1 MAAKKITTETNK
13 RFTQR
18 SELLLIAG
26 MLAVVAVIL
35 VPMPTFMLDMML
47 AVNLAMAVLLL
58 LVTLNAK
65 QPLEVS
71 VFPSLLLLLTI
82 YRLAINVATTRMILS
97 GGEAGKIVSTF
108 GSVVVGNSLVVG
120 IVIFLILVIIQFVV
134 ITKGA
139 TRISEVNARFI
150 LDALPGKQMA
160 IDAELGAQ
168 TITKEE
174 AQERR
179 QHLASEAEFYGAMDG
194 ASKYVRGDAIAGLII
209 TAVNIIGGVI
219 IGVMQGLDIGEAVKL
234 YSMLTIGDG
243 LVSQIPALIIAT
255 TAGILVTKASSE
267 ESLGHEIGL
276 QMFTSEKPLI
286 IGSVILLVVGLMP
299 GFPKIPFVM
308 LAVVCLVAS
317 RAAAKKQYDKSTEPE
332 DGGGPSDGTPK
343 DSTAED
349 SPIRDF
355 VNPERVLV
363 ELGLGLSTM
372 VDPNQAMG
380 LQDRIVKLRKD
391 LAREH
396 GFWVPAVR
404 IKSNPELQHDQYK
417 IWINGRKIGE
427 GNLKL
432 NEYLAIDPGTATLSI
447 EGESTIEPAFGLEA
461 LWVSQAT
468 RQRAEIGGYT
478 VVDAPTVL
486 ITHLSELFC
495 RYSHELLGSEDL
507 QLMLKQV
514 EETAPS
520 VIAEL
525 KPEIVRAG
533 TLRRVLS
540 NLLAEK
546 ASISSLENI
555 LESAAHHGQSIKQ
568 PELLTDLVRQDIGSI
583 ICQKYLDAN
592 GELTVVVLDPKL
604 ESRLREKIND
614 GKLSLAPAPLKN
626 LIQALQS
633 EWEKF
638 ALKEQ
643 SVAVMTDPI
652 LRRPL
657 REAIFR
663 ALPDLGILSFTEISK
678 DFKLAASTIIRTEQ
692 VFPEEPE
699 LRGET
704 NTQPVIHSP
713 ENRPQ
718 YAA

>member
-1 MAAKKITTETNK
+1 MSSTVANKETNK
-13 RFTQR
+13 GFAQR
-18 SELLLIAG
+18 SELLLVAG
-26 MLAVVAVIL
+26 MLAVIAVIL
-35 VPMPTFMLDMML
+35 VPMPTYVLDMML
-47 AVNLAMAVLLL
+47 ALNLAMAVLLL

-71 VFPSLLLLLTI
+71 VFPSLLLLLTL

-108 GSVVVGNSLVVG
+108 GSIVVGNSLVVG

-168 TITKEE
+168 TISKEE

-179 QHLASEAEFYGAMDG
+179 KHLASEAEFYGAMDG

-209 TAVNIIGGVI
+209 TAVNIIGGVV
-219 IGVMQGLDIGEAVKL
+219 IGITQGLTFGQAIEL

-243 LVSQIPALIIAT
+243 LVSQIPALLIAT
-255 TAGILVTKASSE
+255 TAGILVTKATSS
-267 ESLGHEIGL
+267 ESLGNEIGS
-276 QMFTSEKPLI
+276 QMLMSRRPLT
-286 IGSVILLVVGLMP
+286 IGAVILFCVGLTP
-299 GFPKIPFVM
+299 GFPKIPFLL
-308 LAVVCLVAS
+308 LAIVCFVAS
-317 RAAAKKQYDKSTEPE
+317 RNAKLVQKTDAEQPSEP
-332 DGGGPSDGTPK
+332 DGTGKP
-343 DSTAED
+343 DDASPDD
-349 SPIRDF
+349 SPIREF
-355 VNPERVLV
+355 VNSERVMV

-372 VDPNQAMG
+372 VDASKAMG
-380 LQDRIVKLRKD
+380 LRDRIVKLRKD
-391 LAREH
+391 LAKEH

-404 IKSNPELQHDQYK
+404 LRTNPEMQHDQYF
-417 IWINGRKIGE
+417 IWLNGRKIGE
-427 GNLKL
+427 GHLKV
-432 NEYLAIDPGTATLSI
+432 NEFLAINPGTATLAI
-447 EGESTIEPAFGLEA
+447 DGEATVEPAFGLEA
-461 LWVSQAT
+461 LWISQAT

-495 RYSHELLGSEDL
+495 RYAHELLGSEDL
-507 QLMLKQV
+507 QSMLKQV

-533 TLRRVLS
+533 TLRRVLA

-546 ASISSLENI
+546 VSISSLENI
-555 LESAAHHGQSIKQ
+555 LESAAHHGQTVKQ

-583 ICQKYLDAN
+583 ICQRYLNAN
-592 GELTVVVLDPKL
+592 DELVVVVLDPKL
-604 ESRLREKIND
+604 ESRLREKLNE
-614 GKLSLAPAPLKN
+614 GKLSLAPTPLKN
-626 LIQALQS
+626 LIQALQA

-638 ALKEQ
+638 ALQEQ
-643 SVAVMTDPI
+643 SVAVMTDPM

-678 DFKLAASTIIRTEQ
+678 DFKLAASSMIRCDQ
-692 VFPEEPE
+692 VFPAEDNVTVDP
-699 LRGET
+699 
-704 NTQPVIHSP
+704 NSP
-713 ENRPQ
+713 PNDFQRESWANQ
-718 YAA
+718 AA